1 MGGGGTQL
9 PVREWSLPDLRGKP
23 RMWGWGR
30 PDGSHCRLREG
41 NAPARGCFPG
51 ASGSLSSLSSKGPCA
66 AAAPPGGAVGKA
78 GPTCPSP
85 PAFLEQGCGTG
96 CRSPLAALQLHESV
110 FPPKQRQ
117 AQFSQGAIQASAGP
131 PLSVTCA
138 PRGCSLGKAASQEYQ
153 Q

>member
-23 RMWGWGR
+23 RMGGWGR
-30 PDGSHCRLREG
+30 PDGSHCRLGEG

-78 GPTCPSP
+78 GPTLPSP
-85 PAFLEQGCGTG
+85 QPGGSC
-96 CRSPLAALQLHESV
+96 SLAALQLHESV

>member
-23 RMWGWGR
+23 RMGGWGR
-30 PDGSHCRLREG
+30 PDGSHCRLGEG

-78 GPTCPSP
+78 GPTLPSP
-85 PAFLEQGCGTG
+85 QPVWSRAVEQ
-96 CRSPLAALQLHESV
+96 AAGAPWLPSNSMSQS
-110 FPPKQRQ
+110 FPQSSGRLN
-117 AQFSQGAIQASAGP
+117 F
-131 PLSVTCA
+131 
-138 PRGCSLGKAASQEYQ
+138 PRVPFRHLRAHL
-153 Q
+153 